1 MVIYDDNDNKPCG
14 EDFIIR
20 VDGRNVAVQA
30 AAQKANCVP
39 VIVSYGSGRRLFERD
54 VASADARGLWLLGY
68 DRPGLGRSDPHPGRT
83 VADCAA
89 DVRAIAQQFGF
100 EKFAVFGTSGGSTY
114 ALACASV
121 LADQVLACSVFGA
134 MVPADTPEV
143 DTDST
148 LSDEILEYEAL
159 RSNAEGREVF
169 RDYVTLVNTRYSV
182 AENWLERWGTRAEV
196 DAAHDRKRAEF
207 LAACHRDAL
216 ESGGEGE
223 WEDFQARSRPWGFEF
238 GAIKCPVQIWHGS
251 ADKHVDKKH
260 SEWLS
265 TVIPDADLRITE
277 GQDHTNIVELNR
289 DAAFAWLASICSR

>member
-1 MVIYDDNDNKPCG
+1 MVISNDIVSWG

-20 VDGRNVAVQA
+20 VNDRNVAVQA
-30 AAQKANCVP
+30 AAQKANSVP

-54 VASADARGLWLLGY
+54 VASAEARGLWLLGY
-68 DRPGLGRSDPHPGRT
+68 DRPGLGRSDPLPGRT

-89 DVRAIAQQFGF
+89 DVSAIAQRFGF
-100 EKFAVFGTSGGSTY
+100 EKFAVLGTSGGSTY
-114 ALACASV
+114 ALACAC
-121 LADQVLACSVFGA
+121 LLPDQVLGCCVFGA
-134 MVPADTPEV
+134 MAPADTPEV
-143 DTDST
+143 DTAST
-148 LSDEILEYEAL
+148 LSDEVLEYEAL
-159 RSNAEGREVF
+159 ISRADGREIF

-182 AENWLERWGTRAEV
+182 AENWLERWGPRAEA

-216 ESGGEGE
+216 ESGDEGE
-223 WEDFQARSRPWGFEF
+223 WEDFEARSRPWGLEF
-238 GAIKCPVQIWHGS
+238 GAINCPVQIWHGS

-265 TVIPDADLRITE
+265 TVIRDADLRIMA

-289 DAAFAWLASICSR
+289 DAAFAWLVSVCSR